1 MKSSHAR
8 VFLFQ
13 QQQDLAVLLAKAALV
28 SKASQQLTLGTRS
41 SDSLYVLKS
50 LCYTVAI

>member
-1 MKSSHAR
+1 MNSSHPR

-13 QQQDLAVLLAKAALV
+13 QQQDLAVSLAKAALV

-50 LCYTVAI
+50 LCYMVAI